1 MMEKKLTRKEQAQ
14 ATKRKI
20 YQSAIELIQ
29 NKGYE
34 NVSIEDIVQKANTA
48 KGTFYLYFKSKQDL
62 IYHTI
67 QMYDEIANDAY
78 EKVKE
83 LSTFEEQLVGYL
95 TFANTEIQKIGDKI
109 LNALLGHNLTET
121 NKFLTVEKRAI
132 YQALQKIIE
141 KGYETGELSKKYDI
155 AFYTECIV
163 IFIQGLD
170 YYWCNANA
178 DFDYVQ
184 TSEKESRIF
193 VKGIIQLYGAKQS

>member
-1 MMEKKLTRKEQAQ
+1 MTRKEQAQ

-109 LNALLGHNLTET
+109 LNALLGPNLTET

>member
-1 MMEKKLTRKEQAQ
+1 MKKKLTRKEQAQ

-29 NKGYE
+29 SKGYE
-34 NVSIEDIVQKANTA
+34 NVSIEDIAQRANTA

-67 QMYDEIANDAY
+67 QMYDEIAENAY
-78 EKVKE
+78 QKIKD
-83 LSTFEEQLVGYL
+83 LPTFEEQLIGYL
-95 TFANTEIQKIGDKI
+95 YFANAQVQTIGDKI

-132 YQALQKIIE
+132 YQSLQKIIQ
-141 KGYETGELSKKYDI
+141 KGYVTGELSKEYDI
-155 AFYTECIV
+155 AFYTEIIV

-170 YYWCNANA
+170 YYWCNADNK
-178 DFDYVQ
+178 FNYVQ
-184 TSEKESRIF
+184 TSEREARIF
-193 VKGIIQLYGAKQS
+193 VKGLIELYGAKS